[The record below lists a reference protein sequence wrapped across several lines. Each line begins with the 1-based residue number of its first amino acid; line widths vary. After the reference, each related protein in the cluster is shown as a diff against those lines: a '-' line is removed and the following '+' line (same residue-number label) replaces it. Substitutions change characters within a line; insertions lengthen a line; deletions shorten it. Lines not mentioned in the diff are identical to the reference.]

1 MHALHEHW
9 MWVAVAATG
18 AVGLWGLG
26 LAVLRRPSGSRF
38 VAAAAIATAVMLI
51 QVSLGLLL
59 YADSGRRDAV
69 ESAHVFYGMVVVFTF
84 AFAYL
89 FRQQVRRRPALVT
102 GVLLLFVMLLGLRAW
117 AVAG

>member
-18 AVGLWGLG
+18 VAGLWGVG
-26 LAVLRRPSGSRF
+26 LAALRRAPGGRF
-38 VAAAAIATAVMLI
+38 IAAAATAAATMLI

-59 YADSGRRDAV
+59 YADAARREAV
-69 ESAHVFYGMVVVFTF
+69 SSVHVFYGMVVVFTF